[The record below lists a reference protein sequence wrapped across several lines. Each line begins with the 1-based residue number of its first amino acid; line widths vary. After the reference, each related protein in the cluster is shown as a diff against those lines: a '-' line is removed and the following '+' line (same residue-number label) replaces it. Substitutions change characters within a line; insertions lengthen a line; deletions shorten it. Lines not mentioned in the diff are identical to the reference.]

1 MFDRKKK
8 TEFIG
13 CKLTKEEYYYIAE
26 FASEH
31 GMTISNIIVHAVAE
45 YIAREVTK
53 DENNKEENMKEEDK

>member
-1 MFDRKKK
+1 MFERVKKS
-8 TEFIG
+8 EFIG
-13 CKLTKEEYYYIAE
+13 CKVTPEEYYYISS

-53 DENNKEENMKEEDK
+53 DENNKEENL

>member
-1 MFDRKKK
+1 MFVRGKKK

-31 GMTISNIIVHAVAE
+31 GMTISNLIVHSVAE
-45 YIAREVTK
+45 YMARKIVE
-53 DENNKEENMKEEDK
+53 ENNKEDE